1 MKTRLKM
8 LMNRKAFESIAVILG
23 ILLLGA
29 LGMATWGTLVVILI
43 ACLVLNYGIPDKYTP
58 HVATFEA
65 MIVAGGLTALLLITL
80 FKDITSW
87 LIWAGVLWFVLSL
100 ATSMF
105 RPFPFLTKAED
116 ENSIWPLARPSN
128 GRR

>member
-1 MKTRLKM
+1 
-8 LMNRKAFESIAVILG
+8 MNRKAFESIAVILG

-29 LGMATWGTLVVILI
+29 LGMATWGTLAVILV

-65 MIVAGGLTALLLITL
+65 MIVAGGLAALLLITL
-80 FKDITSW
+80 FEDITSW

-105 RPFPFLTKAED
+105 RPLPFLTKAED
-116 ENSIWPLARPSN
+116 ENLIWPLARPSN

>member
-1 MKTRLKM
+1 MT
-8 LMNRKAFESIAVILG
+8 RKAFESIAVILG

-29 LGMATWGTLVVILI
+29 LGMATWGTLVVILV

-58 HVATFEA
+58 HVATLEA
-65 MIVAGGLTALLLITL
+65 MLVAGGLAALLLITL
-80 FKDITSW
+80 FEDITSW
-87 LIWAGVLWFVLSL
+87 LIWDGVLWLVISL
-100 ATSMF
+100 AISMF

-116 ENSIWPLARPSN
+116 ENPIWPLARPSN